1 MRIIEIEFIDHF
13 QTFLQTRKSR
23 FWKIKLAIERAPVTE
38 APPSWNT
45 MQRIPRSDL
54 P

>member
-23 FWKIKLAIERAPVTE
+23 LAIERAPVTE
-38 APPSWNT
+38 ATPSWNT
-45 MQRIPRSDL
+45 MQLRRKLPRSDL